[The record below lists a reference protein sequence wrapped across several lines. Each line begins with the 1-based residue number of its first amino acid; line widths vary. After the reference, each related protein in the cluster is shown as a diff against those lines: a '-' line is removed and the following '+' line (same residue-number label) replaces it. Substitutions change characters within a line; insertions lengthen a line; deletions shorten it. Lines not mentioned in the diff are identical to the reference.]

1 MGFSKVFERFF
12 YGIWLHAFWSTIAK
26 YCEARDIY
34 RFCETSSGNSKHLK
48 SVVKNS
54 DEFFVMLCTNFRSFF
69 PNIQIDVLS
78 INRIPVLLIQKK
90 ESCSLTSNCSKVVTL
105 SCLITCVRRSSINWF
120 FKAVLPIFFP
130 PLKNSREIIHFGRKF
145 CCVEMPGFGSF
156 WDGFVVKVSFL

>member
-1 MGFSKVFERFF
+1 MFF
-12 YGIWLHAFWSTIAK
+12 FVIWLHAFWSAIAK
-26 YCEARDIY
+26 YHEARDIY
-34 RFCETSSGNSKHLK
+34 RLCETSSGNSKHLK
-48 SVVKNS
+48 CVVKNTY
-54 DEFFVMLCTNFRSFF
+54 EFFIMLCSNFRCLF
-69 PNIQIDVLS
+69 PNVHVDVLS
-78 INRIPVLLIQKK
+78 INRIPILLIQKK